1 MGKLD
6 AELDRLL
13 RGAAK
18 PAGSARTEAP
28 FGFDTR
34 VVALWRSQRSKV
46 AGESGEL
53 AYIFRRIAAMAL
65 IVTACA
71 SAGAYWQLRQN
82 SELGEPLT
90 NAYAI
95 ADTAIEAGVA
105 P

>member
-1 MGKLD
+1 MDKLD

-18 PAGSARTEAP
+18 PAGSARAEAP

-34 VVALWRSQRSKV
+34 VVALWRSQCSKV
-46 AGESGEL
+46 AEESWEL
-53 AYIFRRIAAMAL
+53 ASIFRRVAATAL
-65 IVTACA
+65 IVTAFA
-71 SAGAYWQLRQN
+71 SGGAYWQLKQN

-95 ADTAIEAGVA
+95 ADTAIEAEVS